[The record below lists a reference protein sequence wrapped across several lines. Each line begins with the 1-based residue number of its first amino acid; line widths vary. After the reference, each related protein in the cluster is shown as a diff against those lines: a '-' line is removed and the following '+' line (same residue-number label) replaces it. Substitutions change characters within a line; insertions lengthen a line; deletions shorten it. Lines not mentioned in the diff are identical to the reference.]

1 MVTIVTRQDRRKLR
15 TRDALVGAAESL
27 FAARGPDAVSIDEI
41 VARADIAKGS
51 FYNHFDDKDDL
62 VREIARVIRGEIER
76 EVAAMNKGIAD
87 SAHCVAQALCV
98 FARFASRHP
107 NRVRALSHMH
117 PSATDPKAPINEGV
131 RRDVMFGFAA
141 GRFFATS
148 RDAAILFVIG
158 AVQASFHRAS
168 VIGETATRQLAPAMA
183 ALLLNGLGLV
193 PSEAETVAQ
202 AAAQAVFGKKRGTP

>member
-1 MVTIVTRQDRRKLR
+1 MVNISTRQDRRRLR

-41 VARADIAKGS
+41 VTRADLAKGS

-76 EVAAMNKGIAD
+76 EVAAINHGLAD
-87 SAHCVAQALCV
+87 SAQCVAQALCV
-98 FARFASRHP
+98 FARFASRNP
-107 NRVRALSHMH
+107 NRVRALAHMH
-117 PSATDPKAPINEGV
+117 PSATDPKAPLNDGV
-131 RRDVMFGFAA
+131 RRDVMFGLLA
-141 GRFFATS
+141 GRFITTS
-148 RDAAILFVIG
+148 REAAVLFVIG

-183 ALLLNGLGLV
+183 AHLLTGLGLD
-193 PSEAETVAQ
+193 PSEAEIIAQ
-202 AAAQAVFGKKRGTP
+202 AAAKAVFAKKRGMP